1 MAAAQPDRH
10 FHSVVNERER
20 DTKPNQNNH
29 PAAVYGIAAIAALGG
44 LLFGYDTGV
53 ISGAELFLKTDFKLT
68 SFTEELAV
76 SAILIGA
83 IIGAAGGGKLSD
95 AIGRK
100 KTLIAMGVIFAVG
113 AILTSIMPNLV
124 LFILCRILVGIA
136 IGVASFVAPMYIAE
150 MAPPKMRGGLVTFN
164 QLAVTVGIAISY
176 WIDLALTP
184 LGWRPMFAVAA
195 IPGLALLIG
204 MFFVSESPRWLAGR
218 DKWDEA
224 EKALGYLPSD
234 ERQKELQNIRS
245 GVQHGSKPSFSTFF
259 KSGLSLALVAGLGLA
274 ILQQFVGINTV
285 IYYAPTIFGYAG
297 FKSASGAILATS
309 VVGVLNVLGTIAA
322 IFLLDRVG
330 RRILLLI
337 GCVGM
342 AITLAAM
349 GIIFAIGA
357 NNIGILILICL
368 LLYIVSFA
376 IGMGPV
382 FWLMSS
388 EVFPTRLRG
397 TGASISTVGNW
408 GANLLVSVTF
418 LSLIGAIGKPG
429 TFWLYAALAVVAF
442 VFCWFLIPETKGR
455 NLEKVE
461 AYWKNG
467 RKWDDER

>member
-1 MAAAQPDRH
+1 MATARQHVHDDVKDIQPEQHHR
-10 FHSVVNERER
+10 
-20 DTKPNQNNH
+20 PG
-29 PAAVYGIAAIAALGG
+29 AVYGIAAIAALGG

-53 ISGAELFLKTDFKLT
+53 ISGAELFLKKDFALT
-68 SFTEELAV
+68 SVTEELAV

-83 IIGAAGGGKLSD
+83 IIGAAFGGKLSD

-100 KTLIAMGVIFAVG
+100 KTLIVMGIIFAVG
-113 AILTSIMPNLV
+113 ALLTSVMPNLT

-136 IGVASFVAPMYIAE
+136 VGCASFVAPMYIAE

-164 QLAVTVGIAISY
+164 QLAVTVGIAVSY

-184 LGWRPMFAVAA
+184 AGWRPMFAIAA
-195 IPGLALLIG
+195 IPGLALLVG

-218 DKWDEA
+218 DHWDEA
-224 EKALGYLPSD
+224 EKALGYLTPQ
-234 ERQKELQNIRS
+234 ERQKELQSIRK

-297 FKSASGAILATS
+297 FTSASGAILATS

-330 RRILLLI
+330 RRILLLA

-357 NNIGILILICL
+357 SHIGVLILICL

-408 GANLLVSVTF
+408 AANLLVSVTF
-418 LSLIGAIGKPG
+418 LSLIGALGKPG

-442 VFCWFLIPETKGR
+442 IFCWFLIPETKGR
-455 NLEKVE
+455 NLENVE
-461 AYWKNG
+461 HYWKNG
-467 RKWDDER
+467 RKWDDD